1 MLSIKELCSI
11 GIVLLEDPKNFKKA
25 IMWMLLD
32 GKGIEL
38 LTYVVIVA
46 LYITI
51 KIKLRSKV
59 SRFLFYDARNIFL

>member
-1 MLSIKELCSI
+1 MLFIKELCSI
-11 GIVLLEDPKNFKKA
+11 GFVLLDDSKNFKKE

-38 LTYVVIVA
+38 LTYVVILA

-51 KIKLRSKV
+51 KFKLRSKV
-59 SRFLFYDARNIFL
+59 SDSCFMI